1 MNSPRDD
8 EAVLLQRARGGDA
21 AAFDALV
28 APFRSELHTHCY
40 RMLGSVHDADDAVQD
55 AMLGAWRVLA
65 GFEGRSSL
73 RSWLYRISTHAAI
86 KVGRNRPVRQLSL
99 DHGPATDSRGELGE
113 AVMQPIWIEPYP
125 DALLG
130 SRIPGSDP
138 ASRYDVRES
147 VELAFI
153 AALQKLPATQRAV
166 VIIRDVL
173 AFSAADT
180 AELLDTT
187 VVAVNSALQRGRQ
200 TLEAHTPAQSQQAA
214 LAGLGEGR
222 HEALVEAF
230 VTAWERADV
239 DTILSLLTEDA
250 RLSMPPLPAW
260 FDGATEIGVFMAE
273 RMFATPWRLVP
284 TAANGQIAFGC
295 YQLAPG
301 STYRLSA
308 VNVLDLRGGRIAEI
322 TAFLDPADHA
332 RFGLAAQLS
341 G

>member
-1 MNSPRDD
+1 MSVD
-8 EAVLLQRARGGDA
+8 ESLLLEKAQGGDS
-21 AAFDALV
+21 AAFDELV
-28 APFRSELHTHCY
+28 APYRHELHTHCY
-40 RMLGSVHDADDAVQD
+40 RMLGSVHDADDAVQE
-55 AMLGAWRVLA
+55 AMLGAWRGLG
-65 GFEGRSSL
+65 GFERRSSL

-86 KVGRNRPVRQLSL
+86 KVGRSRPVRQLSL

-130 SRIPGSDP
+130 SRTSGGDP
-138 ASRYDVRES
+138 AGRYDVRES
-147 VELAFI
+147 IELAFV

-180 AELLDTT
+180 AELLETS
-187 VVAVNSALQRGRQ
+187 VAAVNSALQRGRQ
-200 TLEAHTPAQSQQAA
+200 TLDSQVPAQSQQAA
-214 LAGLGEGR
+214 LAALG
-222 HEALVEAF
+222 HEERQVLVDSF
-230 VTAWERADV
+230 ISAWERADV
-239 DTILSLLTEDA
+239 DTILTLLVDDA

-260 FDGATEIGVFMAE
+260 FDGAAEIGVFMAE

-295 YQLAPG
+295 YQLAPDS

-308 VNVLDLRGGRIAEI
+308 VNVLDLRDGRIAEI

-332 RFGLAAQLS
+332 RFGLAAEIS
-341 G
+341 A